1 MKLLINVC
9 AHDGIVSHY
18 AGVGTI
24 VKRYI
29 TVLSSLL
36 EKQQVDYQINM
47 FTPEYNDDSFGYSKE
62 TKELHENMKNVSI
75 FELPNGT
82 NGELAY
88 GTPTNWRILSQNV
101 ANEINKID
109 ISGYDKIL
117 TIANDTPYAG
127 LLSMLN
133 EHTNHYK
140 VWIPHSTGK
149 IHKVDSSI
157 DNSELILQERI
168 KWEEDSIDFI
178 NRTNNCYLGSTGNY
192 IGEHLIN
199 EYKLQENKIVKI
211 TNGEILTLPTEYE
224 VTPQYADLFEKI
236 KDFDSIILSF
246 GRAETYKNLESTML
260 LGKLMGIKPVVI
272 AQPYFEGQPI
282 IKEYER
288 LANETGT
295 QLYVDVPFNFPQYII
310 NNFPRNMIMLVP
322 SKKEIMG
329 LTFNEIRKMNKDNVL
344 IVANNIDGIKEQVE
358 DGIDGLLVDLD
369 NLVSSKRKIEKY
381 FNSESIKKLNQNAQQ
396 RLARDYNIEKNFNE
410 FFQKILWG

>member
-1 MKLLINVC
+1 MKLLINIC

-29 TVLSSLL
+29 TVLTSLL
-36 EKQQVDYQINM
+36 ERQQANYHINM
-47 FTPEYNDDSFGYSKE
+47 FTPEYNTDSFGYSEE
-62 TKELHENMKNVSI
+62 TEKMHREMKNVSI
-75 FELPNGT
+75 IELPNGT

-88 GTPTNWRILSQNV
+88 GTPTNWKILSQNV
-101 ANEINKID
+101 ANEINQINMNE
-109 ISGYDKIL
+109 YDKVL

-133 EHTNHYK
+133 EYPNHYK

-157 DNSELILQERI
+157 ENSDLILQERI
-168 KWEEDSIDFI
+168 QWEEDSIDFI
-178 NRTNNCYLGSTGNY
+178 NKNDNCYLGSTGNY

-199 EYKLQENKIVKI
+199 EYKLQKNKIVKI

-224 VTPQYADLFEKI
+224 VTPQYEELFRKI
-236 KDFDSIILSF
+236 ENFDSIILSF

-260 LGKLMGIKPVVI
+260 LGNLMGIKPVVI

-282 IKEYER
+282 IKDYEK
-288 LANETGT
+288 LADETGT

-310 NNFPRNMIMLVP
+310 NNFTKNMIMLVP

-344 IVANNIDGIKEQVE
+344 IVANDIDGIKEQVE

-369 NLVSSKRKIEKY
+369 NLVSSKIKIEKY
-381 FNSESIKKLNQNAQQ
+381 FNSESIKTLNRNAQQ
-396 RLARDYNIEKNFNE
+396 RLAKDYDIEKNFNE
-410 FFQKILWG
+410 FFQEILWG

>member
-1 MKLLINVC
+1 
-9 AHDGIVSHY
+9 
-18 AGVGTI
+18 
-24 VKRYI
+24 
-29 TVLSSLL
+29 
-36 EKQQVDYQINM
+36 
-47 FTPEYNDDSFGYSKE
+47 
-62 TKELHENMKNVSI
+62 
-75 FELPNGT
+75 
-82 NGELAY
+82 
-88 GTPTNWRILSQNV
+88 
-101 ANEINKID
+101 
-109 ISGYDKIL
+109 
-117 TIANDTPYAG
+117 
-127 LLSMLN
+127 
-133 EHTNHYK
+133 
-140 VWIPHSTGK
+140 
-149 IHKVDSSI
+149 
-157 DNSELILQERI
+157 
-168 KWEEDSIDFI
+168 
-178 NRTNNCYLGSTGNY
+178 
-192 IGEHLIN
+192 
-199 EYKLQENKIVKI
+199 
-211 TNGEILTLPTEYE
+211 
-224 VTPQYADLFEKI
+224 
-236 KDFDSIILSF
+236 
-246 GRAETYKNLESTML
+246 ML

-396 RLARDYNIEKNFNE
+396 RLARDYDIEKNFND